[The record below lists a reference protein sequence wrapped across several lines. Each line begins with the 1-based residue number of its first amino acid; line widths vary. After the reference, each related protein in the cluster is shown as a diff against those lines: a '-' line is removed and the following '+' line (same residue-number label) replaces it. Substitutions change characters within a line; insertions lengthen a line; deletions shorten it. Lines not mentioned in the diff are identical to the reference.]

1 MAGEVK
7 SQLTIRL
14 EGGAAMGS
22 GSTSSSPISRAAQLT
37 WGPGQSMSDFA
48 GDRQSRF
55 AREVAKEISRDRE
68 AARELS
74 MIRENNRIR
83 YEAEEVGSAVRA
95 AEERMRRRDSLA
107 QSVRANRQEV
117 ADGFFT
123 EGGARRGLQ
132 RGAKTASKRLLRGW
146 GAGVAAGLGGSLAMP
161 ASDEVGALGSFSRVT
176 LSTISGAA
184 WGGVP
189 GAVGSFITSSLSE
202 IMRSLSEKD
211 KEIEDLRKSIADS
224 IRQARQFQEAA
235 DRRMRE
241 ALSDLQDKFDESVR
255 SIIVKAQDLR
265 RREEQF
271 EASNLA
277 GN

>member
-7 SQLTIRL
+7 SQLTIKL
-14 EGGAAMGS
+14 EGGAAMA
-22 GSTSSSPISRAAQLT
+22 STPSSSSPVSRAAQLT
-37 WGPGQSMSDFA
+37 WGPGQAMSDYA

-68 AARELS
+68 AARELAS
-74 MIRENNRIR
+74 IREKNRIR
-83 YEAEEVGSAVRA
+83 FEAEEVGSAVRA

-107 QSVRANRQEV
+107 QSVRANQME
-117 ADGFFT
+117 APDGFFT
-123 EGGARRGLQ
+123 EAGARRGLK
-132 RGAKTASKRLLRGW
+132 RGAVTASKRLMRGW

-161 ASDEVGALGSFSRVT
+161 ASDEVGAFGAFSRVT

-189 GAVGSFITSSLSE
+189 GAVGSFITSTLSE
-202 IMRSLSEKD
+202 VMRSLTEKD
-211 KEIEDLRKSIADS
+211 KEIENVRKEIAES
-224 IRQARQFQEAA
+224 RREAKRFLEES
-235 DRRMRE
+235 DRRLRE
-241 ALSDLQDKFDESVR
+241 ALERLKEKFDEDVR
-255 SIIVKAQDLR
+255 SIIVKSQDLR

-271 EASNLA
+271 ESVNLL

>member
-14 EGGAAMGS
+14 EGGAAMASTS
-22 GSTSSSPISRAAQLT
+22 GSSSPVSRAAQLT
-37 WGPGQSMSDFA
+37 WGPGQAMSDYA

-68 AARELS
+68 AARELAS
-74 MIRENNRIR
+74 IREKNRIR
-83 YEAEEVGSAVRA
+83 FEAEEVGSAVRA

-123 EGGARRGLQ
+123 EAGARRGLK
-132 RGAKTASKRLLRGW
+132 RGAVTASKRLMRGW

-161 ASDEVGALGSFSRVT
+161 ASDEEGAFGAFSRVT

-202 IMRSLSEKD
+202 IMRSMTEKD
-211 KEIEDLRKSIADS
+211 KEIEDLRKSIAESRREAKQMLADS
-224 IRQARQFQEAA
+224 
-235 DRRMRE
+235 DRRLKE
-241 ALSDLQDKFDESVR
+241 ALADIQKKFDEDVR
-255 SIIVKAQDLR
+255 GIIVKSHDLR

-271 EASNLA
+271 EHSNLV